1 MDINEMQNKKLKNKR
16 LGLIIGSIIWFGILF
31 LSVIVSFYL
40 LIIQFKCTD
49 EISYL
54 LYVITTLLFSTCILI
69 GIYWFNEGNPI
80 LKKLLKID
88 GTFLIVGIIIAIF
101 EIILNQPYHHYNEY
115 LPLTIYMIRLMLVYM
130 SIDELVLY

>member
-1 MDINEMQNKKLKNKR
+1 MQNKKLKNKR
-16 LGLIIGSIIWFGILF
+16 LGILIGSIIWFGILF
-31 LSVIVSFYL
+31 LSVIIGFYL
-40 LIIQFKCTD
+40 LIIRANYIN

-69 GIYWFNEGNPI
+69 GIYWFNEGNPM

-88 GTFLIVGIIIAIF
+88 VTFLIVGIIIAIF

-115 LPLTIYMIRLMLVYM
+115 LPLTIYMLRLMFVYK
-130 SIDELVLY
+130 SIDELVL